1 MPENKAAN
9 TNVWRY
15 DMKQK
20 NMDKETRIRKAQ
32 ERTDELFPGKDL
44 NDMYEMY
51 LEFFAEYERLWD
63 EGKNVSMEM
72 LEFLNRNKDL
82 IEIIDY
88 FPQED
93 EPLWEESRRVLELL
107 FTSDEL
113 DECGVAFGELLY
125 QMGDDSNLY
134 SW

>member
-1 MPENKAAN
+1 MSEDKAAN
-9 TNVWRY
+9 TNVWGY

-113 DECGVAFGELLY
+113 D
-125 QMGDDSNLY
+125 
-134 SW
+134 

>member
-1 MPENKAAN
+1 ME
-9 TNVWRY
+9 VWY
-15 DMKQK
+15 EAKK
-20 NMDKETRIRKAQ
+20 MDKETRIRKAQ

-72 LEFLNRNKDL
+72 LESLNRNKDL

-113 DECGVAFGELLY
+113 D
-125 QMGDDSNLY
+125 
-134 SW
+134 

>member
-1 MPENKAAN
+1 
-9 TNVWRY
+9 
-15 DMKQK
+15 MKK
-20 NMDKETRIRKAQ
+20 KKMDKETRIRKAQ

-113 DECGVAFGELLY
+113 D
-125 QMGDDSNLY
+125 
-134 SW
+134 

>member
-1 MPENKAAN
+1 MNVMSEDKAAN

-113 DECGVAFGELLY
+113 D
-125 QMGDDSNLY
+125 
-134 SW
+134 

>member
-1 MPENKAAN
+1 MSEDKAAN

-113 DECGVAFGELLY
+113 DLCGAAFGEH
-125 QMGDDSNLY
+125 S
-134 SW
+134 